1 MKQLEEKVKNS
12 DKKLKILDQKILELN
27 SIIEKYR
34 LISLIFRELIKGNL
48 RKTHDIRQSE
58 EMKIEEVS
66 LERESLLVPLIYS
79 F

>member
-66 LERESLLVPLIYS
+66 LEGESLLVPLIYS